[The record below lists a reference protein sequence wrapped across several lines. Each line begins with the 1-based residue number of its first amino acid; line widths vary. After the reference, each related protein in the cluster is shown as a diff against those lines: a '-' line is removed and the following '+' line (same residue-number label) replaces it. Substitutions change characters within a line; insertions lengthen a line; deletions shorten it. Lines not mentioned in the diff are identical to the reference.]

1 MDNAIIKMIIEKKL
15 NTNFRI
21 TVFLGGIIMKNIIK
35 VLILSMLLSINVC
48 YVYAMA
54 ETKVFDV
61 VETSGSIIIE
71 QDYTFNINTGE
82 IKAYTGVDEY
92 VTIPAE
98 ISGVAVTK
106 IGANAF
112 ANNTTVKEIV
122 IPAGIV
128 EIGDTSLANLDEYPF
143 LGTTQLQAI
152 AVDENN
158 ENYYSKN
165 GVLFD
170 KNNVLLWYP
179 QNKADEEYVVS
190 ENVTGIRKF
199 AFYNCNNLKKL
210 YFPHINIQLNTWCI
224 YYNSELTVYCFE
236 NSDVDKYG
244 KNNVLNIEYL
254 LLGDVNCNGTIEA
267 SDSALALQYAL
278 NTNSVNI
285 LLPILADVDGNG
297 SIDASDSAKIMQ
309 KVLVDTYM
317 F

>member
-1 MDNAIIKMIIEKKL
+1 
-15 NTNFRI
+15 
-21 TVFLGGIIMKNIIK
+21 MKNIIK

-179 QNKADEEYVVS
+179 QNKADEEYVVP

-236 NSDVDKYG
+236 NSDVDIYG

-297 SIDASDSAKIMQ
+297 GIDASDSAKIMQ

>member
-1 MDNAIIKMIIEKKL
+1 
-15 NTNFRI
+15 
-21 TVFLGGIIMKNIIK
+21 MKNIIK

-179 QNKADEEYVVS
+179 QNKADEEYVVP

>member
-1 MDNAIIKMIIEKKL
+1 
-15 NTNFRI
+15 
-21 TVFLGGIIMKNIIK
+21 MKNIIK
-35 VLILSMLLSINVC
+35 VLILSMLLSINVG
-48 YVYAMA
+48 YVYARA

-71 QDYTFNINTGE
+71 QDYTFNISSGE

-92 VTIPAE
+92 VTIPSE

-106 IGANAF
+106 IGVNAF

-122 IPAGIV
+122 IPAGII
-128 EIGDTSLANLDEYPF
+128 EIGDTSLANLDQYPF

-152 AVDENN
+152 VVDENN
-158 ENYYSKN
+158 ENYYSKD

-179 QNKADEEYVVS
+179 QNKADEEYVVP
-190 ENVTGIRKF
+190 ENVIGVRKF

-210 YFPHINIQLNTWCI
+210 YFTQKNIQLNTWCI

-244 KNNVLNIEYL
+244 KNNMLNMVYL
-254 LLGDVNCNGTIEA
+254 LLGDVNCNGIIEA
-267 SDSALALQYAL
+267 GDSALALQYAL

-285 LLPILADVDGNG
+285 PLPILADVDGNG
-297 SIDASDSAKIMQ
+297 SIDASDAAKIIQ
-309 KVLVDTYM
+309 KVLTDIYI